1 MLPYVHSFTNN
12 TVNGQQLLNLRPEDL
27 EQLGVLKLGHQE
39 IILEAVEY
47 LRNFHYE
54 LDRENLQLLALHLS
68 CKAHSLRNELAR
80 QTDSKPV
87 TTQTLSDVASV
98 VTAVKP
104 LVRWLDRP
112 PFGGQLEYNDK
123 KSQLLKLS
131 LEMAT
136 CAQRDRFA
144 EKPIEEIR
152 STCDQ
157 LAKLADYVIQDMV
170 DPMILQPASLDLA
183 TLKKRPG
190 DDLVNILAYI
200 FLITTIFNKSMTFVC
215 TGFLHFA
222 VVSRKPPD
230 SRNKIWLGGSY
241 VR

>member
-1 MLPYVHSFTNN
+1 MNHN
-12 TVNGQQLLNLRPEDL
+12 VNGQQLLNLRPEDL
-27 EQLGVLKLGHQE
+27 EHLGVFKLGHQE

-54 LDRENLQLLALHLS
+54 LDRENLQLLAMRLS
-68 CKAHSLRNELAR
+68 CQAHSLHNELSR

-87 TTQTLSDVASV
+87 TTQTLSDVVAII
-98 VTAVKP
+98 TAVKP

-112 PFGGQLEYNDK
+112 PFSGQLDYNDK
-123 KSQLLKLS
+123 KTELLKLS

-152 STCDQ
+152 TTCGQ
-157 LAKLADYVIQDMV
+157 MAKLADYIIQDV
-170 DPMILQPASLDLA
+170 ADPMILQPSSLDLA

-190 DDLVNILAYI
+190 DDLV
-200 FLITTIFNKSMTFVC
+200 
-215 TGFLHFA
+215 
-222 VVSRKPPD
+222 RK
-230 SRNKIWLGGSY
+230 IMIHI
-241 VR
+241 V

>member
-1 MLPYVHSFTNN
+1 MLPYVHSFMNHF
-12 TVNGQQLLNLRPEDL
+12 VNGQQLLSLRPEDL

-54 LDRENLQLLALHLS
+54 LDRENLQLLALRLS
-68 CKAHSLRNELAR
+68 CQAHSLYNELSR

-98 VTAVKP
+98 VMTVKP

-112 PFGGQLEYNDK
+112 PFSGQLDYNDK
-123 KSQLLKLS
+123 KAELMKLA

-152 STCDQ
+152 STCEQ
-157 LAKLADYVIQDMV
+157 LAKLADYIIQDV
-170 DPMILQPASLDLA
+170 ADPMILQPVTLDLA
-183 TLKKRPG
+183 TLKKKPG
-190 DDLVNILAYI
+190 DELVRYI
-200 FLITTIFNKSMTFVC
+200 FK
-215 TGFLHFA
+215 
-222 VVSRKPPD
+222 
-230 SRNKIWLGGSY
+230 
-241 VR
+241 

>member
-1 MLPYVHSFTNN
+1 M
-12 TVNGQQLLNLRPEDL
+12 NGQQLLNLRPEDL

-68 CKAHSLRNELAR
+68 CQAHSLRNELSR
-80 QTDSKPV
+80 CTDSKPV
-87 TTQTLSDVASV
+87 STQTLSDVASV

-112 PFGGQLEYNDK
+112 PFSGQLEYNDK
-123 KSQLLKLS
+123 KSELLKLS

-152 STCDQ
+152 NTCEQ
-157 LAKLADYVIQDMV
+157 LGKLADYIIQDIA

-190 DDLVNILAYI
+190 DDLVS
-200 FLITTIFNKSMTFVC
+200 TM
-215 TGFLHFA
+215 
-222 VVSRKPPD
+222 
-230 SRNKIWLGGSY
+230 
-241 VR
+241 

>member
-1 MLPYVHSFTNN
+1 MNHN
-12 TVNGQQLLNLRPEDL
+12 VNGQQLLNLRPEDL
-27 EQLGVLKLGHQE
+27 LQLGVFKLGHQE

-54 LDRENLQLLALHLS
+54 LDRENLQLLAMRLS
-68 CKAHSLRNELAR
+68 CQAHSLYNELTR

-87 TTQTLSDVASV
+87 TTQTLSDVVAII
-98 VTAVKP
+98 TAVKP

-112 PFGGQLEYNDK
+112 PFSGQLDYNDK
-123 KSQLLKLS
+123 KTELLKLS

-152 STCDQ
+152 TTCGQ
-157 LAKLADYVIQDMV
+157 MAKLADYIIQDV
-170 DPMILQPASLDLA
+170 ADPMILQPSSLDLA

-190 DDLVNILAYI
+190 DDLVRKVFMLIINFFALYTLSDISKTLLYSVFYQNIVSVNHSEY
-200 FLITTIFNKSMTFVC
+200 NKVQI
-215 TGFLHFA
+215 L
-222 VVSRKPPD
+222 
-230 SRNKIWLGGSY
+230 LGIN
-241 VR
+241 